1 MTRSETSALRLP
13 RNASKVPAGSCLFA
27 QPFLAAVDRRLESG
41 QLFRVTPKT
50 LAQIAAAALASSV
63 SIEAVHPCVLRKN
76 TSSLKGIL
84 NCRGFKLFKDPT
96 PENCCST
103 PEVEQPQPIARLRA
117 SSILAGGG
125 HALFCVGFPLLL
137 EQHISMRTH
146 FRHFISNLYCARGC
160 RSLYSTINCSLIQ
173 VQNLAQFLQFCFDF

>member
-13 RNASKVPAGSCLFA
+13 RNASKAPAGSYLFA

-63 SIEAVHPCVLRKN
+63 SIEAVHPCALRKN

-84 NCRGFKLFKDPT
+84 NCRGFKLFKDLT

-146 FRHFISNLYCARGC
+146 FRHSYRICIAPGVVGLY
-160 RSLYSTINCSLIQ
+160 IQ
-173 VQNLAQFLQFCFDF
+173 PSIAHSPSSELGSIFAILF